1 MTKRQE
7 CVVVAESREAA
18 LELTALADEICDSV
32 TVIAAGD
39 REAAVNCEVAY
50 FIDTS
55 RQGFISA
62 VKSIVDKVE
71 ESRADVVLFENTKN
85 GRYAAA
91 CLAAE
96 HGTSAVPDVSDV
108 RLSGNQVLAKR
119 VVYGGEAYKTVAVD
133 GMAVLCPVAGLM
145 RAETERPCTNVVEL
159 PASMPDGLEFVSCE
173 PKTVQKVGLQS
184 AKRVL
189 GIGRGVKGE
198 EGLREAEA
206 FAAKLGAEL
215 GCTRPVA
222 EEDKLLPRERYIGV
236 SGASIRPRLY
246 VASGI
251 SGQVQHM
258 VGVGDSEVIVAIN
271 KDKQAPI
278 LKNCDFGIV
287 GDAVEVMRALKSR
300 L

>member
-1 MTKRQE
+1 M
-7 CVVVAESREAA
+7 
-18 LELTALADEICDSV
+18 
-32 TVIAAGD
+32 
-39 REAAVNCEVAY
+39 
-50 FIDTS
+50 
-55 RQGFISA
+55 
-62 VKSIVDKVE
+62 KSIVDKVE

-119 VVYGGEAYKTVAVD
+119 VVD